1 MQVGYEQ
8 PPAVCHQAHIK
19 LRGADAFSGC
29 WSRELCL
36 PCCIG
41 HSRSGADGSIEQLAV
56 GNRAGGWQLSAFHA
70 APEFD
75 DATPHDKLA
84 LGKL

>member
-1 MQVGYEQ
+1 
-8 PPAVCHQAHIK
+8 
-19 LRGADAFSGC
+19 
-29 WSRELCL
+29 L
-36 PCCIG
+36 PYCIR
-41 HSRSGADGSIEQLAV
+41 HSRSGDGSIEQLAV